1 MKAVVWETHV
11 SVPAQEVVLLTA
23 ASAASEQVLKEAAA
37 VWASEPKKPAYW
49 STSRVQEQT
58 YG

>member
-1 MKAVVWETHV
+1 MIATAII
-11 SVPAQEVVLLTA
+11 PTQDEVELVLLMA
-23 ASAASEQVLKEAAA
+23 AAA
-37 VWASEPKKPAYW
+37 VSEQESKLVAAFLAWSPNMPAYW